1 MFREFINE
9 FEENITGLR
18 DFVELIDPLLA
29 EHHKK
34 ISTDNIKNLEPLSIA
49 IQRHFAD
56 DEKEKK
62 DLDNKFKEVFDGD
75 IVVEID
81 DDKKISF
88 DIKGDSTSLNKA
100 FEIMGKTQA
109 QIQLLYKNSLISLLS
124 SVEWYFSQIL
134 HFHFDKY
141 PDNAGINKKSLTLE
155 DLKTFETVRD
165 AERFLVDQK
174 IESILRGSFKD
185 WVQVLKNDLNL
196 KLKFLDSYYDDL
208 TEIYQRRNL
217 LVHNGGKV
225 NSIYLSKISKS
236 HKSEFNIDDKLTVEK
251 EYLENAI
258 DQFHL
263 IFILIAS
270 ELWQKLEPESEHR
283 GKYLMDLGYDYLVKN
298 NWTVS
303 KTANEFLMTDDKM
316 PVASKTAAQ
325 LNSWLCDKNN
335 VGKEKA
341 FELYKD
347 VDYSDKSLLFQV
359 ALNALKDEQEF
370 CIKNFGQLLKSE
382 DLLPEDLM
390 TFPIFEEIRQEE
402 NFKEFAL
409 ENDIMIEY
417 NAK

>member
-34 ISTDNIKNLEPLSIA
+34 IETANVKNLEPLSIA
-49 IQRHFAD
+49 IQRHFAE
-56 DEKEKK
+56 DEKEKQ
-62 DLDNKFKEVFDGD
+62 DLDDKFKEVFDGD
-75 IVVEID
+75 IKVEID

-88 DIKGDSTSLNKA
+88 NIKGDSTSLNEA
-100 FEIMGKTQA
+100 FESMGKTQA

-165 AERFLVDQK
+165 AERYLVDQK

-185 WVQVLKNDLNL
+185 WVLVLKNDLNL
-196 KLKFLDSYYDDL
+196 KLKFLNNYYDDL

-225 NSIYLSKISKS
+225 NSIYLSKISDS
-236 HKSEFNIDDKLTVEK
+236 HKSEFKIDDKLTVEK

-270 ELWQKLEPESEHR
+270 ELWQKLEPESEYR

-303 KTANEFLMTDDKM
+303 KTANEFLMTDEKM
-316 PVASKTAAQ
+316 PVASRTAAQ
-325 LNSWLCDKNN
+325 LNSWLCDKNK

-341 FELYKD
+341 LELYKD

-370 CIKNFGQLLKSE
+370 CLKNFGQLLKSE

-402 NFKEFAL
+402 KFKEFAK
-409 ENDIMIEY
+409 ENDIMVEY